1 MGLLQDLRYG
11 LRILAKNKA
20 FTLVAMLTLALGI
33 GASTAVFSVV
43 NVILLKPLPYPHAE
57 RIAIPWRQ
65 APRGINVGYA
75 EIPWGPPA
83 VRLFWSEAKT
93 FQHLSAIQ
101 PDAFILTGGGEPVHL
116 QGVRASAAFFPV
128 LGIAP
133 ALGRGFT
140 SEEDQPGREREVVL
154 GDRLWRDRFGAD
166 ASVVGRAIA
175 LNGAPYTVVGVM
187 PAGFAFPRAE
197 EMPGSF
203 SFAPETQLWV
213 PLALPPALMGPDEMA
228 VIGRLRAGV
237 TLAQAQTEMEVL
249 GKRLETTFPGGE
261 GWFHSRL
268 TPLARQV
275 AGDTRTPL
283 LVILGA
289 VVVVLLIACANVAGL
304 LLTRAMGRRRE
315 FSLRAAL
322 GAGRG
327 RLVRQLLMESVMLA
341 AAGGAAGLALALI
354 AIRAV
359 KQFGP
364 SNIPRLREVA
374 PDPQVFLFAIA
385 ITFAAGIFFGLAPAL
400 GGSRANLAEALNAGG
415 QRAGSGPSN
424 PRMRNVLLVSEV
436 ALALVLTASAG
447 LLVRTFHRLL
457 SVDGGFQASHVMT
470 FELSLPETTF
480 GKDKDKTAR
489 FYRAALDKL
498 QALPRVESAGIGE
511 VVPLGGATEST
522 GIRIPS
528 LPPARKGE
536 IRYANYTI
544 VSPGYFEAVG
554 TSVLRGRPILASDTA
569 ESTPVA
575 LINRS
580 MAQKYWPHEDPIG
593 KQVGPGSTR
602 YPASVIVGVVADV
615 KHLSLRD
622 EPVPEMYVPYTQRP
636 WPSMLTMQVAMKVK
650 GDASPAMAAAREALH
665 SLDPDLPVGTPATL
679 ESLVDN
685 SMTQPR
691 FSMLL
696 VTGFGVL
703 AVIMAA
709 IGMYGLVSYSVTQRT
724 REIGIRMALGA
735 ERRDVFAMVIGQ
747 GAKLALMGIAIGLPA
762 AYFATRLLASQL
774 YGVGAGDPSTFAAVA
789 VLLLSIA
796 LLACYIPARRATQV
810 QPTEA
815 LRHE

>member
-1 MGLLQDLRYG
+1 
-11 LRILAKNKA
+11 
-20 FTLVAMLTLALGI
+20 
-33 GASTAVFSVV
+33 
-43 NVILLKPLPYPHAE
+43 
-57 RIAIPWRQ
+57 
-65 APRGINVGYA
+65 
-75 EIPWGPPA
+75 
-83 VRLFWSEAKT
+83 
-93 FQHLSAIQ
+93 
-101 PDAFILTGGGEPVHL
+101 
-116 QGVRASAAFFPV
+116 
-128 LGIAP
+128 
-133 ALGRGFT
+133 
-140 SEEDQPGREREVVL
+140 
-154 GDRLWRDRFGAD
+154 
-166 ASVVGRAIA
+166 
-175 LNGAPYTVVGVM
+175 
-187 PAGFAFPRAE
+187 
-197 EMPGSF
+197 
-203 SFAPETQLWV
+203 
-213 PLALPPALMGPDEMA
+213 
-228 VIGRLRAGV
+228 
-237 TLAQAQTEMEVL
+237 
-249 GKRLETTFPGGE
+249 
-261 GWFHSRL
+261 
-268 TPLARQV
+268 
-275 AGDTRTPL
+275 
-283 LVILGA
+283 
-289 VVVVLLIACANVAGL
+289 
-304 LLTRAMGRRRE
+304 
-315 FSLRAAL
+315 
-322 GAGRG
+322 
-327 RLVRQLLMESVMLA
+327 
-341 AAGGAAGLALALI
+341 
-354 AIRAV
+354 
-359 KQFGP
+359 
-364 SNIPRLREVA
+364 
-374 PDPQVFLFAIA
+374 
-385 ITFAAGIFFGLAPAL
+385 
-400 GGSRANLAEALNAGG
+400 
-415 QRAGSGPSN
+415 
-424 PRMRNVLLVSEV
+424 
-436 ALALVLTASAG
+436 
-447 LLVRTFHRLL
+447 
-457 SVDGGFQASHVMT
+457 MT